1 MTDSK
6 KDEKAGYKGHK
17 VGSRKGVVHQLYD
30 EQGAEVAWTRGL
42 KLKLKESS
50 LRSWFSRWGE
60 PAKVSK
66 PAAKATKPKPASK
79 SAKVVKVKPDLQP
92 DSGAAAAA

>member
-6 KDEKAGYKGHK
+6 ANEKAGYKNH
-17 VGSRKGVVHQLYD
+17 VEGSRKGKVHELYD
-30 EQGAEVAWTRGL
+30 KQGADAAWTLGL

-50 LRSWFSRWGE
+50 LRSWFSRWGA

-66 PAAKATKPKPASK
+66 SAAKVTKPKPAPK
-79 SAKVVKVKPDLQP
+79 AKVAKVKPDVKP
-92 DSGAAAAA
+92 DSGAPAAAA